1 LQQFLED
8 QSCREDLIC
17 PEKCVA
23 EGHYLGCGL
32 LNITAQSQ

>member
-1 LQQFLED
+1 LQQLLEN

-17 PEKCVA
+17 PQKCVA

-32 LNITAQSQ
+32 LNISAQRQ